1 MVITKTLESIKSITK
16 DNDTYILTE
25 IHKEGI
31 PNTNIKLRGTDLVNT
46 VINDKNIEVSIE
58 WLYCWLKLNC
68 KIAPAYTDRVKDITF
83 YTSSLD
89 GNRIRAYCN
98 PPIDIYLN
106 HIVLGELAFRVI
118 PYAPNYA
125 IGKDSG
131 LLDLKTGFPFYI
143 SNTSRDGKIPK
154 VVLNN
159 RTFPLDILV
168 ASVWCNNLDKI
179 KNIYVEHIDGNL
191 NNNKASNLKWV
202 ADKTAPVKTK
212 VDTYILKNLN
222 TGTEEKFPSLTT
234 AMRSINRS
242 VPSTT
247 FVNLGLDRPYIIK
260 IGDIYYQLKRTDNE
274 LPWVTLE
281 EAKDKYG
288 KVYRDRYA
296 LTIEDTSNGM
306 IYTYNTLKDISEFIN
321 NGIKYVSLNDAIS
334 DLKKIGKYRITKRMV
349 NDCGRIDYIAYNKI
363 TNEVIYANT
372 TSTLVLQC
380 NVPKPNIRK
389 SALHNGKY
397 EYNNWVFK
405 EDNGEDFESSMLPAN
420 TPKEVRLIKD
430 SNELVFNSLRS
441 AAKYLDVD
449 KYTVST
455 AIKNNKTVN
464 GFLIKYGN

>member
-31 PNTNIKLRGTDLVNT
+31 PNTNIKLRSTDLVNT
-46 VINDKNIEVSIE
+46 IINDKNVEVSIE

-68 KIAPAYTDRVKDITF
+68 KIAPAYTDHVKDITF
-83 YTSSLD
+83 YVSNPD
-89 GNRIRAYCN
+89 GNGIRAYCN

-125 IGKDSG
+125 IAKDSG

-191 NNNKASNLKWV
+191 NNNRASNLTWV
-202 ADKTAPVKTK
+202 ADKTPPVKAK

-260 IGDIYYQLKRTDNE
+260 IGDVYYQLKRTNNE
-274 LPWVTLE
+274 MPWVTLE

-420 TPKEVRLIKD
+420 APKEVRLIKD